1 MIICRHRAKSH
12 EFCASSLKPYALCS
26 MPLALSP
33 KLIMDT
39 AHLIFHIRTAR
50 SKASEAASLEALCL
64 LGDLGAVAPS
74 GGPLSEKG
82 QVFWVDLP
90 ARELDQARDRLP
102 RLGYTT
108 SVDLLEPA
116 QAGSLSNK
124 EMVRWR
130 RRYYSL
136 VRIYE
141 EDPEDARER
150 APDRRKFMLET
161 NNGEVRLVKG
171 YRGDG
176 GLLSR
181 RGLPTYDACL
191 LVNLVFT
198 TSEGRTLL
206 DPFAGVGGI
215 VLEALESG
223 YRVVSCDIDP
233 GLIHGLS
240 HIGAFHHVADARH
253 LPFHAETMDAIATE
267 PPYDMQT
274 GDLVSDALAE
284 MHRTLKTGG
293 RIAMMCADWQAEKL
307 RQTADSLGLED
318 MLNLPI
324 DRKGVDCV
332 VLAWQ
337 KPEND

>member
-1 MIICRHRAKSH
+1 MLTM
-12 EFCASSLKPYALCS
+12 E
-26 MPLALSP
+26 
-33 KLIMDT
+33 T
-39 AHLIFHIRTAR
+39 VHLIFHIRTAR

-64 LGDLGAVAPS
+64 LRDLGAVTPT

-82 QVFWVDLP
+82 QVFWVDIP
-90 ARELDQARDRLP
+90 ARELDTARDRLP

-108 SVDLLEPA
+108 LVDLLEPA
-116 QAGSLSNK
+116 QAGSYSNK

-130 RRYYSL
+130 RRYYRL
-136 VRIYE
+136 VRIYK

-150 APDRRKFMLET
+150 APDRRRFMLET
-161 NNGEVRLVKG
+161 SDGEVRLVKG

-181 RGLPTYDACL
+181 RGLPVYDACL

-198 TSEGRTLL
+198 SSEGGILL

-215 VLEALESG
+215 VLEALASG

-233 GLIHGLS
+233 GLLHGLS
-240 HIGAFHHVADARH
+240 HIGAFHHVADARQ
-253 LPFHAETMDAIATE
+253 LPFRAETMDAIATE
-267 PPYDMQT
+267 PPYDTQT
-274 GDLVSDALAE
+274 GDLVNDALAE
-284 MHRTLKTGG
+284 MHRVLKPGG
-293 RIAMMCADWQAEKL
+293 RIAMMCADWQAERL
-307 RQTADSLGLED
+307 RQTADSLGLEN
-318 MLNLPI
+318 MLDLPI

>member
-1 MIICRHRAKSH
+1 
-12 EFCASSLKPYALCS
+12 
-26 MPLALSP
+26 MPHALSP
-33 KLIMDT
+33 KLTMET
-39 AHLIFHIRTAR
+39 VHLIFHIRTAR
-50 SKASEAASLEALCL
+50 SKAREAASLEALCL
-64 LGDLGAVAPS
+64 LRDLGAVIPT

-90 ARELDQARDRLP
+90 ACELDRARDRLP

-116 QAGSLSNK
+116 QAGSHSNK
-124 EMVRWR
+124 EIVRWR
-130 RRYYSL
+130 RRYYRL
-136 VRIYE
+136 IRIYE

-150 APDRRKFMLET
+150 APDRRRFMLET
-161 NNGEVRLVKG
+161 SNGEVRLVKG

-191 LVNLVFT
+191 LVNLVST
-198 TSEGRTLL
+198 ANKGRTLL

-233 GLIHGLS
+233 GLLHGLS
-240 HIGAFHHVADARH
+240 HIGAFHHVADARY
-253 LPFHAETMDAIATE
+253 LPFQAETMDAIATE
-267 PPYDMQT
+267 PPYSKQT
-274 GDLVSDALAE
+274 EDLVTDALVE
-284 MHRTLKTGG
+284 MHRVLKTGG
-293 RIAMMCADWQAEKL
+293 RIAMMCADWQAERL
-307 RQTADSLGLED
+307 RQTADSLDLEN
-318 MLNLPI
+318 MLDLPI

-332 VLAWQ
+332 ALAWQ
-337 KPEND
+337 KSEDD

>member
-1 MIICRHRAKSH
+1 M
-12 EFCASSLKPYALCS
+12 
-26 MPLALSP
+26 
-33 KLIMDT
+33 LIMET
-39 AHLIFHIRTAR
+39 AHLIFYIRTAR

-64 LGDLGAVAPS
+64 LRDLEVVAPS

-90 ARELDQARDRLP
+90 AHLLDQARDRLP

-116 QAGSLSNK
+116 QAGLHSNK
-124 EMVRWR
+124 GLVRWR

-150 APDRRKFMLET
+150 APDRRRFMLET
-161 NNGEVRLVKG
+161 SDGEVRLVRG

-181 RGLPTYDACL
+181 RGLPVYDACL

-198 TSEGRTLL
+198 TGEGRTLL

-215 VLEALESG
+215 VLEGLESG

-233 GLIHGLS
+233 GLLHGLS
-240 HIGAFHHVADARH
+240 LMGAFHHVADARH
-253 LPFHAETMDAIATE
+253 LPFRAETVDAIATE

-274 GDLVSDALAE
+274 GDLVSDALVE
-284 MHRTLKTGG
+284 MHRVLKPGG
-293 RIAMMCADWQAEKL
+293 RIAMMCADWQVERL
-307 RQTADSLGLED
+307 RQMANSLGLEN
-318 MLNLPI
+318 MLDLPI

-332 VLAWQ
+332 ALAWQ
-337 KPEND
+337 KSEDD